1 MSPRMSVPLPT
12 PEGPVMTN
20 TRAKARTLV
29 VVEDAAS
36 HRAQRP
42 RSRWPAAL
50 VMQQRDEL
58 AALALGE
65 PADGL
70 AGRDAAVS
78 EDLVDLDA
86 PVLGDGEQHVED
98 LGGLDVLGRLEQ
110 QRVDRAPA
118 GLEVALELCAL
129 DTDLVGAGERI

>member
-1 MSPRMSVPLPT
+1 MKQ
-12 PEGPVMTN
+12 G
-20 TRAKARTLV
+20 
-29 VVEDAAS
+29 
-36 HRAQRP
+36 
-42 RSRWPAAL
+42 
-50 VMQQRDEL
+50 DEL

-70 AGRDAAVS
+70 ARRDAAVS

-86 PVLGDGEQHVED
+86 PVLGHGEQHVED

-110 QRVDRAPA
+110 ERVNRAPT

-129 DTDLVGAGERI
+129 DANLVGTGKRVHPLIERSLRGCGGVCGRRS